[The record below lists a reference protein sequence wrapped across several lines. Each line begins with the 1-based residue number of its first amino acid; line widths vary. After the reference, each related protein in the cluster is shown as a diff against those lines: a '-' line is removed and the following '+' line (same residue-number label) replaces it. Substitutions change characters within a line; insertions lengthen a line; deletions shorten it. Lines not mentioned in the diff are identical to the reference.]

1 MKRTKSFF
9 TRFLIFGTIVCSA
22 ILFSSCPREPEPVL
36 NKPNGKL
43 KLLED
48 SPQNSVIITWT
59 PSDDA
64 DSYYI
69 ERTMEREGQTE
80 SRQFEIKA
88 VPLAEATASSYTYID
103 NTCESGT
110 EYTYVVTVEAYWND
124 GGLYPV
130 PKSLKSDAVK
140 ITTAVD
146 PKVTLAYPKNVK
158 VEPAANKANALT
170 VTWDSVSDALEYEV
184 YYCSSWNSNFNELY
198 KKAGSTSQTTYTMEH
213 LGNTLHYYFM
223 IKAIKGDEYSLFSA
237 KADGR
242 VADAENLSK
251 AKAFILENG
260 VEETFISDSEELWF
274 KCQPQKGLLTI
285 DNDHSITLTILDAEG
300 AILASGIP
308 LFISGY
314 EKTEDPNLVLIND
327 NSSVQ
332 RNIKN
337 DISNFV
343 PGNTYYLRIISADR
357 SNYSICV
364 E

>member
-9 TRFLIFGTIVCSA
+9 NRFLFLGTIICAA

-36 NKPNGKL
+36 NKPVVEVKL
-43 KLLED
+43 SEK
-48 SPQNSVIITWT
+48 SPQKSVIISWT
-59 PSDDA
+59 PSDAA

-80 SRQFEIKA
+80 SRQFEIRA
-88 VPLAEATASSYTYID
+88 VPLSEATASSYTFID

-110 EYTYVVTVEAYWND
+110 EYTYVVTVEAYWSD

-146 PKVTLAYPKNVK
+146 PKVTLSYPKNVK
-158 VEPAANKANALT
+158 VEAAASKANALT
-170 VTWDSVSDALEYEV
+170 VTWDAVPNAQEYEI
-184 YYCSSWNSNFNELY
+184 YYCSSWNSNFNEEY

-274 KCQPQKGLLTI
+274 NCKPQKGLLTI
-285 DNDHSITLTILDAEG
+285 DNDHSITVTILDG
-300 AILASGIP
+300 TGTLLASGIP

-343 PGNTYYLRIISADR
+343 PGNEYYLRIISADR

>member
-1 MKRTKSFF
+1 MKKLRCFYAG
-9 TRFLIFGTIVCSA
+9 LIFLLLFVLSGLICSCK
-22 ILFSSCPREPEPVL
+22 SEPEPKLTEPIVTLVL
-36 NKPNGKL
+36 S
-43 KLLED
+43 ET
-48 SPQNSVIITWT
+48 SPQREVIIFWT

-88 VPLAEATASSYTYID
+88 VPLSEATASSYTYID

-146 PKVTLAYPKNVK
+146 PKATLAYPKNVK

-198 KKAGSTSQTTYTMEH
+198 KKDGRTSQTTYTMEH

-260 VEETFISDSEELWF
+260 VKETFISVSEELWF

-285 DNDHSITLTILDAEG
+285 DNDHSITVTILDG
-300 AILASGIP
+300 TGTLLASGIP

-327 NSSVQ
+327 NLSVQ

-343 PGNTYYLRIISADR
+343 PGNTYYLRIIRADR

>member
-9 TRFLIFGTIVCSA
+9 TRFLIFGTIVSAA

-43 KLLED
+43 KLLEE

-146 PKVTLAYPKNVK
+146 PKVILAYPENVK

-170 VTWDSVSDALEYEV
+170 VTWDSVPDALEYEI

-198 KKAGSTSQTTYTMEH
+198 KRAGRTSQTTYTMEH

-274 KCQPQKGLLTI
+274 TCKPQKGLLSIDSDDKLTVTI
-285 DNDHSITLTILDAEG
+285 FDETGKLIV
-300 AILASGIP
+300 SGLP

-314 EKTEDPNLVLIND
+314 EKEEDPNLTYIQED
-327 NSSVQ
+327 EIIQ

-337 DISNFV
+337 DITDFV
-343 PGNTYYLRIISADR
+343 PGAVYYLRIISSDDC
-357 SNYSICV
+357 NFTICV

>member
-9 TRFLIFGTIVCSA
+9 TRFLIFGTIVSAA
-22 ILFSSCPREPEPVL
+22 ILFLSCPREPEPVL

-43 KLLED
+43 KLLEE

-69 ERTMEREGQTE
+69 ERTMEREGQAE

-88 VPLAEATASSYTYID
+88 VPLSEATASSYTYID

-146 PKVTLAYPKNVK
+146 PKATLAYPKNVK

-170 VTWDSVSDALEYEV
+170 VTWDSVPDALEYEV

-198 KKAGSTSQTTYTMEH
+198 KEAGSTSQTTYTMEH

-251 AKAFILENG
+251 AKAFELVNG
-260 VEETFISDSEELWF
+260 VEENLRSDSDELWF
-274 KCQPQKGLLTI
+274 ICKPQKGLLSIGSDDRLTVTI
-285 DNDHSITLTILDAEG
+285 FDGEG
-300 AILASGIP
+300 NLIASGLP

-314 EKTEDPNLVLIND
+314 EKEEDSNLTYIQEEEII
-327 NSSVQ
+327 Q

-337 DISNFV
+337 DITDFV
-343 PGNTYYLRIISADR
+343 PGAVYYLRIISSDDC
-357 SNYSICV
+357 NFTICV

>member
-9 TRFLIFGTIVCSA
+9 TRFLIFGTIVSAA

-43 KLLED
+43 KLLEE

-88 VPLAEATASSYTYID
+88 VPLSEATASSYTYID

-146 PKVTLAYPKNVK
+146 PKVSLAYPKNVK

-198 KKAGSTSQTTYTMEH
+198 KKAGRTSQTTYTMEH

-251 AKAFILENG
+251 AKALELVNG
-260 VEETFISDSEELWF
+260 VEENLRSDSDELWF
-274 KCQPQKGLLTI
+274 ICKPQKGLLSIGSNDRLTVTI
-285 DNDHSITLTILDAEG
+285 FDGEGKLIT
-300 AILASGIP
+300 SGLP

-314 EKTEDPNLVLIND
+314 EEQDDPNLTYIQED
-327 NSSVQ
+327 EIIQ

-337 DISNFV
+337 DITDFA
-343 PGNTYYLRIISADR
+343 PGAVYYLRIISSDDC
-357 SNYSICV
+357 NFTICV

>member
-9 TRFLIFGTIVCSA
+9 TRFLIFGTIICAA

-43 KLLED
+43 KLLEE

-88 VPLAEATASSYTYID
+88 VPLYEATASSYTYID

-198 KKAGSTSQTTYTMEH
+198 KKAGRTSQTTYTMEH

-251 AKAFILENG
+251 TKALELVNG
-260 VEETFISDSEELWF
+260 VEENLRSDSDELWF
-274 KCQPQKGLLTI
+274 ICKPQKGLLSIGSNDRLTVTI
-285 DNDHSITLTILDAEG
+285 FDGEGKLIT
-300 AILASGIP
+300 SGLP

-314 EKTEDPNLVLIND
+314 EEQDDPNLTYIQED
-327 NSSVQ
+327 EIIQ

-337 DISNFV
+337 DITDFV
-343 PGNTYYLRIISADR
+343 PGAVYYLRIISSDDC
-357 SNYSICV
+357 NFTICV

>member
-1 MKRTKSFF
+1 M
-9 TRFLIFGTIVCSA
+9 GTIICAA

-36 NKPNGKL
+36 NKPVVEVKL
-43 KLLED
+43 SEK
-48 SPQNSVIITWT
+48 SPQKSVIISWT
-59 PSDDA
+59 PSEDA

-69 ERTMEREGQTE
+69 ERTMKREEQTE
-80 SRQFEIKA
+80 SRQFEIRA
-88 VPLAEATASSYTYID
+88 VPRSEATASSYTFID

-130 PKSLKSDAVK
+130 PKSLKSEPEK

-146 PKVTLAYPKNVK
+146 PKVTLEYPKNVK
-158 VEPAANKANALT
+158 VEAAASKANALI
-170 VTWDSVSDALEYEV
+170 VSWDAVSNAQEYEI
-184 YYCSSWNSNFNELY
+184 YYCSSWNSNFNEEY
-198 KKAGSTSQTTYTMEH
+198 QKAGSTTQTTYTIEH

-242 VADAENLSK
+242 VADAENLTK
-251 AKAFILENG
+251 AKALELVNG
-260 VEETFISDSEELWF
+260 VEENLRSDSDELWF
-274 KCQPQKGLLTI
+274 ICNPQKGMLSIGSDDRLSVTI
-285 DNDHSITLTILDAEG
+285 FDGEG
-300 AILASGIP
+300 NLIASGLP

-314 EKTEDPNLVLIND
+314 EKEEDSNLTYIQEEEII
-327 NSSVQ
+327 Q

-337 DISNFV
+337 DITDFV
-343 PGNTYYLRIISADR
+343 PGAVYYLRIISSDDCDFT
-357 SNYSICV
+357 ICV